1 MIMNYLLWHCLGV
14 EIILA
19 NICLIN
25 VIYAIVNSILR
36 GVIMVEISQRC
47 TRTGT
52 RVCQFLLKPINI
64 WRKQEGCLVSSARE
78 CLNSFIINIIYHCK
92 FKIDDMFE

>member
-25 VIYAIVNSILR
+25 VLYAIVNFMLR
-36 GVIMVEISQRC
+36 GLIMVEIFERC
-47 TRTGT
+47 
-52 RVCQFLLKPINI
+52 VLEFVNLFSKLINI
-64 WRKQEGCLVSSARE
+64 WRKQKDVWCPLQNNV
-78 CLNSFIINIIYHCK
+78 
-92 FKIDDMFE
+92 